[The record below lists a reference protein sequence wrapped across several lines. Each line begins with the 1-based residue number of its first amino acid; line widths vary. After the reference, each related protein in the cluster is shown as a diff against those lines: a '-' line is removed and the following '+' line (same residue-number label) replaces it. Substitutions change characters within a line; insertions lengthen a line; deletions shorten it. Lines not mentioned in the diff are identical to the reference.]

1 MQLPPYRQ
9 LLLIDIETVSRTSS
23 YAELSEDWKG
33 LWEAKIA
40 WQLPED
46 GDPAQFYLD
55 RAAIMA
61 EFGKII
67 CISAGYFR
75 EEADGWQLRVRS
87 FYGDDEPAIIQGFS
101 QAVGQ
106 FSNLSKQKV
115 WFAGHNIREFD
126 LPYLCRRMLIN
137 DIPLPTWLDFQAMK
151 PWDVPVVDT
160 LQLWKFG
167 DYKHYTS
174 LALLA
179 ACLGIDSPKNDMDGS
194 MVGDVY
200 WKTHDLERIADYCQ
214 QDVITVAQLL
224 LRLQGK
230 PLLQK
235 AQIIVAGRNGEP

>member
-1 MQLPPYRQ
+1 MQLPSLRQ
-9 LLLIDIETVSRTSS
+9 LLLIDIETVSRSSS
-23 YAELSEDWKG
+23 YSGLNEEWRN

-40 WQLPED
+40 WQLPEN
-46 GDPAQFYLD
+46 GDPADFYRE

-61 EFGKII
+61 EFGKIV

-75 EEADGWQLRVRS
+75 EEANSWQLRVRS
-87 FYGDDEPAIIQGFS
+87 FYGEDEKVILDGFC

-106 FSNLSKQKV
+106 FAHASKQKV

-126 LPYLCRRMLIN
+126 LPYLCRRMLMN
-137 DIPLPTWLDFQAMK
+137 EMPLPAWLDFQAMK

-179 ACLGIDSPKNDMDGS
+179 ACMGIDSPKTDMDGS
-194 MVGDVY
+194 MVGEVY
-200 WKTHDLERIADYCQ
+200 WEQHDLERIADYCQ

-224 LRLQGK
+224 QRLQGK
-230 PLLQK
+230 PLLEPT
-235 AQIIVAGRNGEP
+235 QIVLSGRQ